1 MERITMSIDERLA
14 RDFDRLIEQRGYA
27 SRSEAI
33 RDLLR
38 REIEAHRGSRDSPK
52 THCVATLSYVYSHR
66 QRQLG
71 ERLAQAQHEH
81 HDLVVSATRVP
92 LDHENCL
99 ETVILKGTAAAVHAF
114 ADRTQAERGVRHG
127 QLNVVPV
134 EVGDAHADADA
145 ATHRHHGHLH
155 LMPRS

>member
-14 RDFDRLIEQRGYA
+14 RDFDQLIAQRGYA

-38 REIEAHRGSRDSPK
+38 REIEAQRKSLDLR
-52 THCVATLSYVYSHR
+52 THCVATLSYVYHHR
-66 QRQLG
+66 ERQLG
-71 ERLAQAQHEH
+71 DRLATAQHEH
-81 HDLVVSATRVP
+81 HDLVISATRVP
-92 LDHENCL
+92 LDHDDCL
-99 ETVILKGTAAAVHAF
+99 EAVVLKGPAAAVRAF

-127 QLNVVPV
+127 QLNLVSV
-134 EVGDAHADADA
+134 EVGDTHAET

>member
-14 RDFDRLIEQRGYA
+14 RDFDRWVARRGYA

-38 REIEAHRGSRDSPK
+38 REIESERGEREQK
-52 THCVATLSYVYSHR
+52 AQCVATLSYVYHSR
-66 QRQLG
+66 ERQLG
-71 ERLAQAQHEH
+71 ERLAMAQHAH

-92 LDHENCL
+92 LDHSNCL
-99 ETVILKGTAAAVHAF
+99 ETVVLKGPASTVRAF
-114 ADRTQAERGVRHG
+114 AERTQAERGVRHG
-127 QLNVVPV
+127 QLNLVSV
-134 EVGDAHADADA
+134 EVGDAHAGA
-145 ATHRHHGHLH
+145 AAHHHHGHLH

>member
-14 RDFDRLIEQRGYA
+14 RDFDRLIEQRRYA

-38 REIEAHRGSRDSPK
+38 REIEAQRGSRDGK

-66 QRQLG
+66 ARQLG

-114 ADRTQAERGVRHG
+114 ADRAQAERGVRHG
-127 QLNVVPV
+127 QLNLVSV
-134 EVGDAHADADA
+134 EVGDAHDA
-145 ATHRHHGHLH
+145 ADTHRHHGHLH